1 MKIEDFASDVAC
13 QMGVELLKVSLIDGQ
28 RLGCIDSYILDMTTK
43 NETVGTLIYKR
54 DIDKLDDEDEC
65 ARLEI
70 RIRTALLRLTAMM
83 KTDCELALD
92 FAPCRGRRLADRQHR
107 FTN

>member
-54 DIDKLDDEDEC
+54 DIDKLDNEDEC

-70 RIRTALLRLTAMM
+70 RIRAALLRLSAMI
-83 KTDCELALD
+83 KADCELDLD

-107 FTN
+107 LTN

>member
-54 DIDKLDDEDEC
+54 DIDKLDNEDEC

-70 RIRTALLRLTAMM
+70 RIRAALLRLQAMM
-83 KTDCELALD
+83 KTDCELAFD
-92 FAPCRGRRLADRQHR
+92 FALCRGRRLAERRHR